1 MGHFLIAAALAATVT
16 PTIRDVPSALPDAT
30 PAIWVVN
37 DHDTVIYLFGTFHA
51 LDGKTD
57 WFNDEVLTAFTAS
70 EELVLET
77 IVPNLGAPAPS
88 PAPFGRVPAFA
99 PVAGSASFMST
110 TKMVMSAGQSRGMST
125 DKGADSI
132 LRNAA
137 EGTGKPVSGLES
149 FEFQLGM
156 FSRLP
161 PTRTVPAARGAP
173 GVARERDQRGAVA
186 AVLTQL
192 QAAWN
197 RGDIES
203 FGPMLDDMRTK
214 SPETYRML
222 FAERNARWAGWIAE
236 RLEQPGTVFVA
247 VGAGHLVGRDS
258 VQFHLGTRGV
268 GSARIN

>member
-1 MGHFLIAAALAATVT
+1 MGHFLIAAALAGIVT
-16 PTIRDVPSALPDAT
+16 PTIRDVPSALPDAK

-57 WFNDEVLTAFTAS
+57 WFNDEVLTAFSAS
-70 EELVLET
+70 QELVLET
-77 IVPNLGAPAPS
+77 IVPNLGAPPPS
-88 PAPFGRVPAFA
+88 PAPAGRMPAFA
-99 PVAGSASFMST
+99 PVAGGASFMST

-125 DKGADSI
+125 DKGADAI
-132 LRNAA
+132 LRSAA

-156 FSRLP
+156 FSALP
-161 PTRTVPAARGAP
+161 PTRQAPATATR
-173 GVARERDQRGAVA
+173 VRETRGAVA
-186 AVLTQL
+186 NVLTHL

-203 FGPMLDDMRTK
+203 FGPMLEDMRVK
-214 SPETYRML
+214 SPDTYRML
-222 FAERNARWAGWIAE
+222 FAERNARWANWIAG

-247 VGAGHLVGRDS
+247 VGAGHLAGRDS
-258 VQFHLGTRGV
+258 VQANLAMRGV

>member
-1 MGHFLIAAALAATVT
+1 MGHVLIAAALAAIVT
-16 PTIRDVPSALPDAT
+16 PTIRDVPSALPDAK

-51 LDGKTD
+51 LDGQSD

-77 IVPNLGAPAPS
+77 IVPNLGAPPPS
-88 PAPFGRVPAFA
+88 PVPVGRVGSFA
-99 PVAGSASFMST
+99 PVAGSATFMST
-110 TKMVMSAGQSRGMST
+110 TRMVMSAGKSRGMST
-125 DKGADSI
+125 EKGADAI
-132 LRNAA
+132 LRTAA

-156 FSRLP
+156 FSQLP
-161 PTRTVPAARGAP
+161 PTRSAPAQDRAR
-173 GVARERDQRGAVA
+173 DTRGAVA
-186 AVLTQL
+186 TVLTHL

-197 RGDIES
+197 RGDIDS
-203 FGPMLDDMRTK
+203 FGPMLEDMRVK

-222 FAERNARWAGWIAE
+222 FAERNVRWANWIAE
-236 RLEQPGTVFVA
+236 RLDQPGTVFVA
-247 VGAGHLVGRDS
+247 VGAGHLAGRDS
-258 VQFHLGTRGV
+258 VQANLAIRGV